1 MKDSEIHAY
10 TDACTSYSVCGVLI
24 TVQDI
29 NWATV
34 GAVVL
39 LIARLIK
46 DVPDAYD
53 SMMKRIRK
61 RKHDKSN

>member
-1 MKDSEIHAY
+1 M
-10 TDACTSYSVCGVLI
+10 ACGIALHL
-24 TVQDI
+24 QDI

-46 DVPDAYD
+46 DIPDAYD
-53 SMMKRIRK
+53 SVRLRIKKRRGNSN
-61 RKHDKSN
+61 DKSN